1 MINRILT
8 SKQIRSCQEAT
19 SRLNI
24 WEGSVRSGKT
34 YATMWKWFSWVP
46 LEAPK
51 TDTLLM
57 IGKTTRTLE
66 RNILRPMSEM
76 FGEDRFRYSLAKG
89 QALLMG
95 RVVDLVNANDE
106 RAQDKIRGSTVA
118 GAYGDEITLWPESF
132 FTMLLSRLSVK
143 GAKFF
148 GTTNPDSPFHWLKAN
163 YLDRQDLLNL
173 SRWTFRLEDNTYL
186 DPDYVTALKAEYTGL
201 WYKRFILGQWCQAE
215 GAVYDMWNETKH
227 VIQHLPDTGPLE
239 HYIGIDYGTSNP
251 TVFLDV
257 AIRGEKVYAA
267 HEYYWGSR
275 ETGKQKTDSEYA
287 DDLLHFMQQFNLQTA
302 PVIVDPSA
310 ASFIVELRKRNVK
323 VHHANN
329 AVIDGIRNVSSHLSS
344 GNLYVCQ
351 GCVNLRKEFSSYVW
365 NEKAQAIGEDKP
377 VKEHDHAL
385 DALRYVVHTVR
396 SRPRFGRLSKP
407 RGF

>member
-76 FGEDRFRYSLAKG
+76 FGEDRFSYSLAKG

-186 DPDYVTALKAEYTGL
+186 DPDYVAALKAEYTGL

-215 GAVYDMWNETKH
+215 GAVYDMWNESKH
-227 VIQHLPDTGPLE
+227 VIEKLPDLP
-239 HYIGIDYGTSNP
+239 YQRFIGIDYGTSNP

-257 AIRGEKVYAA
+257 AIHGEKVYAA
-267 HEYYWGSR
+267 HEYYWDSR
-275 ETGKQKTDSEYA
+275 AKGRQKTDSEYA
-287 DDLLHFMQQFNLQTA
+287 DDLLRFMQQLGLNTA
-302 PVIVDPSA
+302 PIIIDPSA
-310 ASFIVELRKRNVK
+310 ASFIVELRKRNVN
-323 VHHANN
+323 VLHADNS
-329 AVIDGIRNVSSHLSS
+329 VVDGIRNVSSHLSS
-344 GNLYVCQ
+344 ENLYVCQ
-351 GCVNLRKEFSSYVW
+351 ECVNLRKEFASYVW
-365 NEKAQAIGEDKP
+365 DEKSQAKGEDKP

-385 DALRYVVHTVR
+385 DALRYVVQTER